1 MQVLLSCWRSASM
14 RVHGSPYRANAR
26 HQSAAGWIL
35 SGVALGL
42 LALSLGGCRQL
53 ANPIAE
59 VELQQSL
66 YDLQDLIAGMQ
77 DDMMQLQGSVDSL
90 QRVVAVQD
98 SVLRRVANLAGMPQ
112 PAPLP

>member
-1 MQVLLSCWRSASM
+1 MHHAPR
-14 RVHGSPYRANAR
+14 RATAR
-26 HQSAAGWIL
+26 HQSAAPRIL
-35 SGVALGL
+35 SVATLLL
-42 LALSLGGCRQL
+42 LAVSFGGCRQL

-90 QRVVAVQD
+90 QRVVAAQD
-98 SVLRRVANLAGMPQ
+98 SVLRRVANLVGMPQ
-112 PAPLP
+112 PTRLP